1 MDSIAQNKNNLQSI
15 LSQAP
20 SLGIIASE
28 KQDVD
33 ILSAALSLHLIFQ
46 DSGKS
51 SQVVSKKEPIVEHSF
66 LVGVDQLK
74 KNFGGGATK
83 NLTVS
88 FPYVEGEIEKV
99 SYNIEGDRLNV
110 NLFGTDQGIK
120 FDEKAIRY
128 IREGSSPQVIV
139 TIGIQNPQELEGL
152 SESGAQIIN
161 IDNAVTNAL
170 FGNVVMVDPS
180 YSSLSEVVARIAFD
194 LGFVVEFDVAQN
206 LLDGITHATNNF
218 TSPKTSPL
226 AFEMAGLLMQK
237 GAIRKNMKDSG
248 RTTTDTS
255 LSMLNKKQSFSNQ
268 NGVGSVSHLPK
279 QEFQSPVQPD
289 NSINDNN
296 QVFSQPATPSSRVN
310 SFASQPQSIQQQPSF
325 EEPAV
330 DPIPS
335 EDEAPSDWFMP
346 KVFKSNKPQE

>member
-20 SLGIIASE
+20 ALGIIASE

-46 DSGKS
+46 DSGKT

-66 LVGVDQLK
+66 LVGVDQLRK
-74 KNFGGGATK
+74 SFGGGASK

-110 NLFGTDQGIK
+110 NLFGTSQGIT

-152 SESGAQIIN
+152 VESGAQIIN
-161 IDNAVTNAL
+161 IDNTVSNAL
-170 FGNVVMVDPS
+170 FGNVVMVDPA

-194 LGFVVEFDVAQN
+194 MGYVVEFDVAQN
-206 LLDGITHATNNF
+206 LLDGILHATNNF
-218 TSPKTSPL
+218 TSSKTSPL

-248 RTTTDTS
+248 RVTTDTS
-255 LSMLNKKQSFSNQ
+255 LSMLNKKQPFSSENGISSAVAQPMQESQ
-268 NGVGSVSHLPK
+268 N
-279 QEFQSPVQPD
+279 PVQNE
-289 NSINDNN
+289 NSFTNGN
-296 QVFSQPATPSSRVN
+296 QAFSQSVTPPSRVN
-310 SFASQPQSIQQQPSF
+310 PLANQPQAPQAQSTF
-325 EEPAV
+325 EEPAT

-346 KVFKSNKPQE
+346 KVFKSNKPQ